1 MLLCLDEQ
9 VDYTHDQLRIKTAC
23 FFPRKRPMSP
33 KPRKHSTALSETLVA
48 RVMPERQWPCA
59 ILLFI
64 GIDCQAAI
72 GQVAS

>member
-9 VDYTHDQLRIKTAC
+9 IDYTHGQLCIKTA
-23 FFPRKRPMSP
+23 FFSPRKRQLFP
-33 KPRKHSTALSETLVA
+33 KPRKHNNARSKTLVA
-48 RVMPERQWPCA
+48 RVIPERQWACA
-59 ILLFI
+59 ILMFI